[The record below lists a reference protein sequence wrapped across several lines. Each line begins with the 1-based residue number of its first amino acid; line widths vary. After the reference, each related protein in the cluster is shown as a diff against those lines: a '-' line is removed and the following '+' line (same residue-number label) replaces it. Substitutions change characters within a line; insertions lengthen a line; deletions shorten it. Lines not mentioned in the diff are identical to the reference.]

1 MKIVSVQEFKKAR
14 EQISPWIRQS
24 PFSYFRT
31 LSERVGSQVYVKK
44 ENEQRT
50 GSFKVRGAINK
61 VLSLSAKEKKRGL
74 VSCSAGNHAQ
84 GVAYAAHCM
93 KTSALLVLPENTPI
107 VKEQAV
113 RHYSA
118 EVILQGRVYDESYEY
133 ALQLSHQTRR
143 CFIHAYQ
150 DHKVIAGQ
158 GSIALEILE
167 QAPDIDAVVVPVGGG
182 GLMSGIACVIKE
194 MKPNCRVYGVVS
206 SMAPAMEYLFH
217 QRIYTP
223 EQHFFMGGLTDGITV
238 KHPSQEMF
246 ESYISKYVDDIV
258 SVTDD
263 EVAEAIVLLL
273 ERGKTLVEGAG
284 AVSVAALLKQDKKWN
299 IGKKCG
305 LILSGGNIDLNILS
319 QVVER
324 GLKKGGRLGR
334 LSVVTKDQPG
344 SLNKITHLLSQMQA
358 NILSIHHERNS
369 PHLSYGL
376 AEIQFL
382 IETRGSSHLDHIR
395 SQLKQQV
402 YEMKEE

>member
-1 MKIVSVQEFKKAR
+1 MKIISMQEFKKAR
-14 EQISPWIRQS
+14 EQISSWIRES

-31 LSERVGSQVYVKK
+31 LSERVGSQVYIKK

-50 GSFKVRGAINK
+50 GSFKVRGALNK
-61 VLSLSAKEKKRGL
+61 ILSLSTEEKKRGL

-84 GVAYAAHCM
+84 GVAYAAHCV

-150 DHKVIAGQ
+150 DNKVIAGQ

-167 QAPDIDAVVVPVGGG
+167 QVPDIDAVIVPIGGG

-194 MKPNCRVYGVVS
+194 IKPNCRVYGVVS

-217 QRIYTP
+217 RRIYTP

-238 KHPSQEMF
+238 KHPNQEMF

-284 AVSVAALLKQDKKWN
+284 AVSVAALLKQGKKWN

-344 SLNKITHLLSQMQA
+344 NLNKITHLLSKMQA

-369 PHLSYGL
+369 PHLPYGL

-382 IETRGSSHLDHIR
+382 IETRGVSHLERIR
-395 SQLKQQV
+395 SKLKKQV
-402 YEMKEE
+402 YKMKEE